1 MPKVTLELSPKRVK
15 ELVFQ
20 LPPSE
25 FIVLAA
31 EVTERA
37 ETMAM
42 MKVAES
48 GFAEWNEFGEDI
60 YDETETR

>member
-20 LPPSE
+20 LPPRE
-25 FIVLAA
+25 FLSLAA

-37 ETMAM
+37 ETMAIM
-42 MKVAES
+42 RVAES
-48 GFAEWNEFGEDI
+48 GFQEWNEPGEDI